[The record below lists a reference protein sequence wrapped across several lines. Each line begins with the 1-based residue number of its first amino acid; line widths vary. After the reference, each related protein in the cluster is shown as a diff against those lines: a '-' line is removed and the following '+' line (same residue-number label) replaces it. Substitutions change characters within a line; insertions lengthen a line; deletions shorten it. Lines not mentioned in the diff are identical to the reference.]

1 MTGLALWIAAGLVA
15 GIAGKL
21 VLPGPPLGWPAA
33 LLTGLLGGVAGGTL
47 ATVLDMG
54 GIAELDL
61 RATVL
66 ALLTAMLLLLLL
78 QLTRAVRT
86 R

>member
-1 MTGLALWIAAGLVA
+1 MTGLVLWLAAGAVA
-15 GIAGKL
+15 GLGGKL

-33 LLTGLLGGVAGGTL
+33 LLTGLLGGVAGGGL

-61 RATVL
+61 RAGVL
-66 ALLTAMLLLLLL
+66 ALLTAILLVLLL
-78 QLTRAVRT
+78 QLTRAT
-86 R
+86 RA